1 MLLQLYIYL
10 WFCMI
15 QIIPA
20 ISIYQGKC
28 VKVPPGDFEN
38 PIIYGDSPVDV
49 AQLFEE
55 HGIRRVHLVDLD
67 GAKKGTVVN
76 FSVLRMISG
85 YTSLSID
92 FSGGIHTSED
102 VQLSLQNGA
111 TYVAAAS
118 IAVTDRKEFSSW
130 IDTYGKDRIILTAD
144 SRNGKI
150 ITDGWRQSTQI
161 DLFELIGYYHS
172 LGIKY
177 VKCTDVGRDGT
188 MEGPAIDLY
197 KQLLEEFPDLCLLAS
212 GGVRSVTDIDK
223 LAVAGVYGVIF
234 GKAYY
239 EGKIKLSDLRHYLG

>member
-1 MLLQLYIYL
+1 
-10 WFCMI
+10 MI

-28 VKVPPGDFEN
+28 VKMPPGDFEH
-38 PIIYGDSPVDV
+38 PIIYGDSPVEV
-49 AQLFEE
+49 AQEFEQ

-67 GAKKGTVVN
+67 GARKGSVVN
-76 FSVLRMISG
+76 FSVLRMIAG

-102 VQLSLQNGA
+102 VQLAIQNGA

-118 IAVTDRKEFSSW
+118 VAVVNRKEFSSW
-130 IDTYGKDRIILTAD
+130 IETYGKDRIVLTAD
-144 SRNGKI
+144 AMNGKI
-150 ITDGWRQSTQI
+150 VTGGWQQNTQI
-161 DLFELIGYYHS
+161 DLFEQIAYYHN

-188 MEGPAIDLY
+188 MEGPAIELY
-197 KQLLEEFPDLCLLAS
+197 KQILSEFPDICLLAS
-212 GGVRSVTDIDK
+212 GGVRSVSDIDK

-239 EGKIKLSDLRHYLG
+239 EGKIKLEDLRHYLG